1 LLLSGLKNLTAIG
14 LEIFFTPIEDL
25 PSPPM
30 LRKLDLSLC
39 SYDEVNDAILIL
51 AAKAASFKRSLT
63 DAVDEDNPN
72 PESLIFGVSSVMG
85 LVHVNLGGS
94 SITDKVSK
102 QTEKILISQPIF
114 FTDKEL
120 LVPTKITSRWRCLLP

>member
-1 LLLSGLKNLTAIG
+1 MKVCALLLSGLKNLSAIG
-14 LEIFFTPIEDL
+14 LEIFFTPIEHL

-30 LRKLDLSLC
+30 LRKLDLSQC
-39 SYDEVNDAILIL
+39 SFDEVNDAILIL

-85 LVHVNLGGS
+85 LVHVNLGSS
-94 SITDKVSK
+94 SITDKVSTI
-102 QTEKILISQPIF
+102 QTN
-114 FTDKEL
+114 
-120 LVPTKITSRWRCLLP
+120 

>member
-1 LLLSGLKNLTAIG
+1 
-14 LEIFFTPIEDL
+14 
-25 PSPPM
+25 M
-30 LRKLDLSLC
+30 LRKLDLSQC